1 MGRSGSPSAGEA
13 MRRGYVVVHQQAELD
28 VVVGRHG
35 DLADGDEEED
45 ALRVSY

>member
-1 MGRSGSPSAGEA
+1 M
-13 MRRGYVVVHQQAELD
+13 RGYIVVHQQPELD

-45 ALRVSY
+45 ALRVSH